1 MHILAVLIIGWF
13 IQGPITEGLLIMAA
27 MFIMVVL
34 HIMTVRVIMHQDT
47 MTHLYII
54 TGITVFIITAGAGKT
69 AGSHRDCRW
78 LFI

>member
-13 IQGPITEGLLIMAA
+13 IQGAITEGLLIMVG

-47 MTHLYII
+47 MMHLYII
-54 TGITVFIITAGAGKT
+54 TGITVFIITAGTGKT
-69 AGSHRDCRW
+69 TGSHR
-78 LFI
+78 